1 MIPTLRYQTPPRL
14 RAALGILTMIVACGA
29 LAVLGGCSKVSDVVE
44 PVAGA
49 LGAQGRDDLGAGGPG
64 GGVDYAPPAEIATVS
79 LGEASLRLWPYTGN
93 SFAGTPVDPVNV
105 IFAGQADPLKIRAA
119 LLALDGDRTAFGL
132 PNAYP
137 FNATWSDATGDVQT
151 NYADGEGWTGSV
163 VQLQLGNYDPIRAH
177 LRLFRTGHPFG
188 AGGEWTVGGAHF
200 EVLIPGTADHQ
211 VLSWEL
217 AEQLVTV
224 DMMRTGLLD
233 ATVPMMPSGMIN
245 AAPSFRDIP
254 DFIYNALPPELIAAI
269 GGPPQPVSGP
279 VPIPSDGQA
288 TVFNVAG
295 AATVV
300 PGPTSQ
306 SFTLEYN
313 QVVPRPLCADGPTD
327 WILIQ
332 GPITFHKQTTLDAY
346 GNFDFTADFAGN
358 LMATPV
364 DITQSP
370 PVPVGE
376 PFPVV
381 ANETQSGFL
390 QPASQL
396 GQVHS
401 RRLAPG
407 RGGTE
412 YQQMELKVGT
422 NGQNSFRLRTKCQDI

>member
-1 MIPTLRYQTPPRL
+1 MIPTLRYQNPPWL
-14 RAALGILTMIVACGA
+14 HPAIGA
-29 LAVLGGCSKVSDVVE
+29 LLLALVLGTLVFLGGCSKVSDVIE
-44 PVAGA
+44 PVATS
-49 LGAQGRDDLGAGGPG
+49 LGAQGRGDVESGGPAG
-64 GGVDYAPPAEIATVS
+64 AVDYAPPAEIATVS
-79 LGEASLRLWPYTGN
+79 LGSESLRLWPYTGN
-93 SFAGTPVDPVNV
+93 SFAGTPVDPINV
-105 IFAGQADPLKIRAA
+105 IFAGQADPLEIRAA

-137 FNATWSDATGDVQT
+137 FNATWTDATGDVQT

-163 VQLQLGNYDPIRAH
+163 VQLQLGTYEPARAH
-177 LRLFRTGHPFG
+177 LRLFRTGHAFG
-188 AGGEWTVGGAHF
+188 GGGQWTVGGAHF
-200 EVLIPGTADHQ
+200 EILIPGTADHQ

-269 GGPPQPVSGP
+269 GGPPQPASGA

-288 TVFNVAG
+288 MVFNVAG
-295 AATVV
+295 AATVA

-306 SFTLEYN
+306 TFTLEYN
-313 QVVPRPLCADGPTD
+313 QVVPRPLCADGPYD

-332 GPITFHKQTTLDAY
+332 GPITFHKQTTLDAS
-346 GNFDFTADFAGN
+346 GNFDFTADFQGN
-358 LMATPV
+358 LTATPV

-370 PVPVGE
+370 PVPTGAS
-376 PFPVV
+376 FPVI
-381 ANETQSGFL
+381 ANENQRGFL
-390 QPASQL
+390 QPASQM

-412 YQQMELKVGT
+412 FQQMELKVGT
-422 NGQNSFRLRTKCQDI
+422 NGQNSYRLSTKCQDT

>member
-14 RAALGILTMIVACGA
+14 RTALGVLVLAAVFGA
-29 LAVLGGCSKVSDVVE
+29 LVCLGGCSKATDLLE
-44 PVAGA
+44 PVSSA
-49 LGAQGRDDLGAGGPG
+49 LTAQDRQDVEAGGPG
-64 GGVDYAPPAEIATVS
+64 GNADYAPPAEIATVG
-79 LGEASLRLWPYTGN
+79 LGGESLRLWPYTGN
-93 SFAGTPVDPVNV
+93 SFAGTPVDPINV

-137 FNATWSDATGDVQT
+137 FNATWTDATGDVQT

-163 VQLQLGNYDPIRAH
+163 VQLQLGNYEPARAH
-177 LRLFRTGHPFG
+177 LRLFRTAKPFG
-188 AGGEWTVGGAHF
+188 GGGQWTVGGAHF
-200 EVLIPGTADHQ
+200 EILIPGTADHQ

-233 ATVPMMPSGMIN
+233 ATVPMMPSGQIN

-269 GGPPQPVSGP
+269 GGPPQPASGS
-279 VPIPSDGQA
+279 VPIASDGQA
-288 TVFNVAG
+288 MVFNVAT
-295 AATVV
+295 AATVT
-300 PGPTSQ
+300 PGPTTQ
-306 SFTLEYN
+306 TFTLNYN
-313 QVVPRPLCADGPTD
+313 QVVPRPLCASGPTD

-332 GPITFHKQTTLDAY
+332 GPLTFHKQTYLDES
-346 GNFDFTADFAGN
+346 GKFDFTADFQGN

-376 PFPVV
+376 PFPVI
-381 ANETQSGFL
+381 ANENQNGFL

-412 YQQMELKVGT
+412 FQQMELKVGT
-422 NGQNSFRLRTKCQDI
+422 NGQNSFRLRTKCQDS